1 MSTGTPPPPMPE
13 GFAPVPPALVA
24 EPAPPALSE
33 PQRIINTYFAP
44 TKTFEDIRRNP
55 SWWVPWLL
63 ISLLAIAFWVMV
75 GKNVGYEKIA
85 RDTIAQSARMQQ
97 LPPDVQAQQVKGM
110 TIGFK
115 YFGYATPI
123 FLLVYGLIMAAI
135 LMVVFN
141 FTMEAQVPFKQS
153 LSIVMYAWALPAV
166 LSTIVSMIAVWK
178 GDPDNFY
185 LQNPSATNPAYFM
198 DPAST
203 SKFLYT
209 FLMAF
214 DVFSIWSV
222 ILMGIGFA
230 ANSNRRK
237 VKTSTAI
244 VTIAVLFLLLKL
256 GAAGFAAMRG

>member
-13 GFAPVPPALVA
+13 GFAPVPSTPVA
-24 EPAPPALSE
+24 EPAAPALSE

-44 TKTFEDIRRNP
+44 SKTFEDIRRNP

-63 ISLLAIAFWVMV
+63 LSVLVIVFWTMV
-75 GKNVGYEKIA
+75 GKNVGFDKIA
-85 RDTIAQSARMQQ
+85 HDTIAQSARLQQ
-97 LPPDVQAQQVKGM
+97 LPPDVQAQQVKAM

-123 FLLVYGLIMAAI
+123 FLLVYALIIAAV
-135 LMVVFN
+135 LMVIFN
-141 FTMEAQVPFKQS
+141 FAMEAQVPFRQS
-153 LSIVMYAWALPAV
+153 LSIVMYSWALPAA

-214 DVFSIWSV
+214 DVFSIWTV
-222 ILMGIGFA
+222 ILLGIGFA
-230 ANSNRRK
+230 VNSNRRK
-237 VKTSTAI
+237 LKTSTAI
-244 VTIAVLFLLLKL
+244 ATIAIIFVLYKL
-256 GAAGFAAMRG
+256 GSAGLASMRG